1 MDIKNMLRIFGYIV
15 ATSVGVMGIAVTA
28 GLLLPKFIPEN
39 FRILLGIVFILYSI
53 FRIVTLRMS
62 QKQKEI
68 TDED

>member
-1 MDIKNMLRIFGYIV
+1 MDIKNMLRIFGYVV
-15 ATSVGVMGIAVTA
+15 ATSVGLMGIAVTA

-53 FRIVTLRMS
+53 FRIITLRMS